1 MSGSV
6 AAVGESEH
14 VRRTRESYDAVAA
27 DYVPWARDDL
37 AARPLDRALLGWFAE
52 LVGDG
57 PVVDVGCGGGRITA
71 HLHAL
76 GVDASGI
83 DLSPRMVDLARA
95 AHPGLRFSVGSMT
108 DLALPDASV
117 RGLLAYYSTIH
128 VPDDELPGALAE
140 FHRVLAPGGHALLVF
155 QVGDEPL
162 VLTDVLGHAVELA
175 FLRRRPERMAALLEA
190 AGLSVRSHTVRQ
202 PGPDERTPQA
212 YLLARR

>member
-1 MSGSV
+1 M
-6 AAVGESEH
+6 GESEH
-14 VRRTRESYDAVAA
+14 VRRTRRAYDAVAA
-27 DYVPWARDDL
+27 DYVAWARDDL

-57 PVVDVGCGGGRITA
+57 PALDVGCGGGRITA

-76 GVDASGI
+76 GVDVSGV
-83 DLSPRMVDLARA
+83 DLSPNMVALARA

-117 RGLLAYYSTIH
+117 DGLLAYYSTIH
-128 VPDDELPGALAE
+128 VPDDELPTALAE
-140 FHRVLAPGGHALLVF
+140 FHRVLTPGGHALLVF

-162 VLTDVLGHAVELA
+162 VLTDVLGHDVELS
-175 FLRRRPERMAALLEA
+175 FLRRHPERMAVLLEE
-190 AGLSVRSHTVRQ
+190 AGLSVRSHTVRR
-202 PGPDERTPQA
+202 PDPDERTPQA